1 MNVKGVSHE
10 EQDDWRA
17 MPMTKAVGWE
27 MKQEIL
33 TQTESI
39 VNGLEEINDPNQA
52 FRLVEHARGMSRMYN
67 FFMEIAGQN
76 D

>member
-1 MNVKGVSHE
+1 
-10 EQDDWRA
+10 
-17 MPMTKAVGWE
+17 